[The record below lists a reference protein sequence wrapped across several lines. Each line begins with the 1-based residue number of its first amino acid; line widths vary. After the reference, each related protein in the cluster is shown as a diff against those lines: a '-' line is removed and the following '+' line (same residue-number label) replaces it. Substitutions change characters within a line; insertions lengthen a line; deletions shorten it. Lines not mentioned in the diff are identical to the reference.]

1 MAFTTR
7 SPITS
12 AAGAA
17 VKVEEIQDVV
27 FGFAAATLI
36 AGGFGAGLF
45 GVVTFI
51 SERWVSTQKGLTLS
65 SAVGPL
71 SGKIA
76 VALVGWLVV
85 WAILFFAMRGR
96 NVSERVTY
104 WATGVMIAI
113 GLLLTFPPVWK
124 LLGA

>member
-1 MAFTTR
+1 MAVTR
-7 SPITS
+7 GPFTS
-12 AAGAA
+12 AAREA
-17 VKVEEIQDVV
+17 VKVEEVQDTA

-45 GVVTFI
+45 GIVTFI

-85 WAILFFAMRGR
+85 WAILFVAMRGR
-96 NVSERVTY
+96 NVSERMTY
-104 WATGVMIAI
+104 WAIGAMIAI